1 MRKRLVIAVF
11 ALSLSTPLFAAP
23 TITSVIPA
31 EGPASGGTTVTI
43 TGTGF
48 ATCTICSPA
57 LPPEVLFGSTQAESV
72 TLVNETTLRVVTP
85 PRPPGQVQ
93 VTVSQFDGAATRG
106 NAFTYTGEIEEGFE
120 RILVP
125 VFSPPVQG
133 AFGSDFRTILRASNT
148 GSEPRRVPLYGLDS
162 TCILITPVLGPT
174 DPRLINN
181 DQTTQELTPEC
192 SQWPARFFYVPKDLT
207 DNLTMNLR
215 VRDVSRSDLSH
226 GTEIPVVRESDF
238 KTDRIVLLG
247 VPIDNTRFRNTLR
260 IYATEPGF
268 VAVTIGDQVRS
279 VELRPG
285 RNEFEP
291 AFAMLG
297 NYPGPGET
305 EAPGRDTV
313 RITIDA
319 MPTPGGIT
327 TPLPSVRPIWAFV
340 SVTNNVTQEITVVT
354 PD

>member
-1 MRKRLVIAVF
+1 MRKRLLIALF
-11 ALSLSTPLFAAP
+11 ALSLTTPLLAAP

-48 ATCTICSPA
+48 GECTICSPRT
-57 LPPEVLFGSTQAESV
+57 PPEVLFGSTEAESV

-85 PRPPGQVQ
+85 PRPPGLVQ

-106 NAFTYTGEIEEGFE
+106 NAFTYTGDIEEGFE

-133 AFGSDFRTILRASNT
+133 AFGSEFRTILRASNT
-148 GSEPRRVPLYGLDS
+148 GSQPNRVALYGLDS
-162 TCILITPVLGPT
+162 TCILVQPVLGPN

-181 DQTTQELTPEC
+181 DATTQELTPEC
-192 SQWPARFFYVPKDLT
+192 SQWPARFFYVPSSVAG
-207 DNLTMNLR
+207 NLTMNLR
-215 VRDVSRSDLSH
+215 VRDTSRSDLSH
-226 GTEIPVVRESDF
+226 GTEIPVVRESEF
-238 KTDRIVLLG
+238 KDGRLVLLG

-268 VAVTIGDQVRS
+268 VAVTIGDQVRA
-279 VELRPG
+279 VELLAG

-297 NYPGPGET
+297 NYPGPGEI

-313 RITIDA
+313 RIMIEA
-319 MPTPGGIT
+319 MPAPGGIT
-327 TPLPSVRPIWAFV
+327 TPIPSAKPIWAFV